1 VHDDPRLFSD
11 DPLSVSISE
20 GPGYVV
26 ISVAGEIDAGTQ
38 CALRDALTSVLARGI
53 RRVVVDL
60 AGVAF
65 LASSGIGV
73 LMGARRVLAA
83 KGGSLVLAAP
93 RGEVAQILSLTGMG
107 EVIPVAASVADAIAG
122 WDSLRRAGAPARG
135 LAAGAGMWQ
144 EHSVDPLR

>member
-1 VHDDPRLFSD
+1 M
-11 DPLSVSISE
+11 
-20 GPGYVV
+20 
-26 ISVAGEIDAGTQ
+26 AGEIDAGTE

-83 KGGSLVLAAP
+83 EGGSLVLAAP
-93 RGEVAQILSLTGMG
+93 RGEVAQILSLTGVG
-107 EVIPVAASVADAIAG
+107 EVIPVAASVADAV
-122 WDSLRRAGAPARG
+122 AR
-135 LAAGAGMWQ
+135 WN
-144 EHSVDPLR
+144 P